1 MSDTNGLHT
10 WLESG
15 NGTRLIAL
23 CTIWTGVMAGFF
35 WAFTVVVMR
44 GLQGAE
50 TEPAAAM
57 SAMQGI
63 NNSVQSVQFAIF
75 FFGAPILC
83 LLAIGQGIILR
94 DNPWRLIDAAAG
106 LVYIVG
112 VLLVTFTQN
121 IPLNDDL
128 DKLDASNPADAA
140 LMGQWINDWSMWN
153 DVRTI
158 SGIVAVVLFTISLVR
173 RATR

>member
-1 MSDTNGLHT
+1 MQNTNSLHT

-23 CTIWTGVMAGFF
+23 CTIWTGITAGFF

-44 GLQGAE
+44 GLRGAE
-50 TEPAAAM
+50 TEPSAAM

-140 LMGQWINDWSMWN
+140 LMGQWIDDWSMWN